1 MSTTYSET
9 SLGLPATTDSSDIP
23 YRTLSQSAVV
33 SVVLSVLSLLGFWLA
48 PFLLL
53 ALLAMIFGLIG
64 LRAISKLPME
74 LTGRSLALAGL
85 LVGGVTLIAGAGYHS
100 WVYATEVPPGYD
112 RIAFSVLKSAKGQ
125 PDVPPMAALELDG
138 QRVFV
143 KGYVHPTSVSSPRS
157 RRFVLVPDLGT
168 CCFGGQPPLTHMI
181 EVALDGEEYV
191 SRSLRQWRLAG
202 TLHVDQ
208 RLTPITGLEGVY
220 YRLDADYIK

>member
-1 MSTTYSET
+1 MSTTYRET
-9 SLGLPATTDSSDIP
+9 DFGLETASDAGDIP
-23 YRTLSQSAVV
+23 YRTLSQAAVV
-33 SVVLSVLSLLGFWLA
+33 SVVLGGLSLLGFWFA
-48 PFLLL
+48 PLLL
-53 ALLAMIFGLIG
+53 LGLLAVVFGLLG
-64 LRAISKLPME
+64 LRAIKKLPLE
-74 LTGRSLALAGL
+74 LTGRSLAWAGL
-85 LVGGVTLIAGAGYHS
+85 MVGGVALIGGAGYHS

-112 RIAFSVLKSAKGQ
+112 RIAFSVLKSGKGQ
-125 PDVPPMAALELDG
+125 PDVPPSAALQLDG

>member
-9 SLGLPATTDSSDIP
+9 GFGLEATAESGDVP

-33 SVVLSVLSLLGFWLA
+33 SAALGGLSLLGFWLA
-48 PFLLL
+48 PLLVLAFLAIL
-53 ALLAMIFGLIG
+53 FGLLG
-64 LRAISKLPME
+64 LRAIKKLPME
-74 LTGRSLALAGL
+74 LTGRSLAWAGL
-85 LVGGVTLIAGAGYHS
+85 SLGCITMLGGAGYHS
-100 WVYATEVPPGYD
+100 WIYATEVPPGYD
-112 RIAFSVLKSAKGQ
+112 RIAFSILKSAKGQ
-125 PDVPPMAALELDG
+125 PDVPPTAALELDG